1 MGARGPLPKRDREA
15 VVTGHQPKAS
25 SEGGLKGRPRPPA
38 GLLPEVR
45 AAWDAYWGDSS
56 LCKVVGP
63 ADVDL
68 TLRWI
73 RYRNLLASA
82 LRSLEQGDDGA
93 SVIGCQRLEKLV
105 LSLEG
110 ALGIGPAARARLG
123 VPSGSKSDADRL
135 REVFE

>member
-1 MGARGPLPKRDREA
+1 MGARGPLPRSDRTTTA
-15 VVTGHQPKAS
+15 TRHAPFVAT
-25 SEGGLKGRPRPPA
+25 EGGLQAQPRPPA

-45 AAWDAYWGDSS
+45 AAWDAYWGDSA

-68 TLRWI
+68 VLRWI
-73 RYRNLLASA
+73 RYRNLLARS

-93 SVIGCQRLEKLV
+93 SVIDCQRLEKLV

-110 ALGIGPAARARLG
+110 ALGVGPVARARLG
-123 VPSGSKSDADRL
+123 VPSGSKSSADKL
-135 REVFE
+135 REAF